1 MLLAC
6 FFAVVCVALYKVSE
20 NAYMQ
25 KAEKKLCLSTV
36 IFGRDRANIFFGRF
50 LSKTL
55 FTDKNIEPSMNAT
68 SYCVSTAKGEFG
80 CQKIKLGTLA
90 AIIKVWHNPC
100 QK

>member
-1 MLLAC
+1 MRTCKKQKKNCVCQLL
-6 FFAVVCVALYKVSE
+6 FL
-20 NAYMQ
+20 
-25 KAEKKLCLSTV
+25 AEIV
-36 IFGRDRANIFFGRF
+36 PIFFFGRF